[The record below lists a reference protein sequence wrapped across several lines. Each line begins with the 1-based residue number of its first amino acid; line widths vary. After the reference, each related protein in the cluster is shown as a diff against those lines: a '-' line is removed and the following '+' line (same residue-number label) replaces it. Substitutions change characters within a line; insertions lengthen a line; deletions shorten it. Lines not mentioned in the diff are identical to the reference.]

1 MSPRRNVSWRL
12 ALALAFSSM
21 PLSVAFAQTS
31 DEFYRGKTISII
43 VGVAPGGSFDLYA
56 RLAARHLGSHVPG
69 KPQVIVKNMAG
80 AGGLTALN
88 YFAQVAPRDGTTLN
102 MPPPA
107 LGLMQLL
114 GQSGIQYDARKF
126 NWVGRL
132 TSISQVFYTWTNS
145 PTRSLAELRARDT
158 TLGGT
163 GATADATTFA
173 NLLNDLVG
181 TKFKIIQ
188 GYNDTGSVMLAM
200 ERGEVEGTIRPWE
213 GMKSGRERVWMAE
226 KQINLVTLIAT
237 QRHAELPDLPAVMEL
252 ATTEEQ
258 RRMLRL
264 FFSVADIGRS
274 LALAAD
280 TPKERVA
287 TLRAAFASML
297 GDPAFQEDAR
307 RQDTPITTASGDDL
321 AAMIETAFQST
332 PEEIEVARKYQH

>member
-1 MSPRRNVSWRL
+1 MSVWRKIPGRFGL
-12 ALALAFSSM
+12 AMACLIIPMTA
-21 PLSVAFAQTS
+21 SVAQTPG
-31 DEFYRGKTISII
+31 EFYRGKTISIL

-69 KPQVIVKNMAG
+69 QPQVVVKNMAG

-88 YFAQVAPRDGTTLN
+88 YLAQVAPRDGTTLN

-107 LGLMQLL
+107 LALMQLL
-114 GQSGIQYDARKF
+114 GQNGIQYDVRRF

-132 TSISQVFYTWTNS
+132 TSISQVFYTWGSS
-145 PTRSLAELRARDT
+145 PTKSLADLRSRNT

-181 TKFKIIQ
+181 TQFRIIQ

-237 QRHAELPDLPAVMEL
+237 ERHPELPDLPAVMEL
-252 ATTEEQ
+252 ASTEQQ

-264 FFSVADIGRS
+264 FFSVANIGRS
-274 LALAAD
+274 LTLAAD
-280 TPKERVA
+280 VPQERVA
-287 TLRAAFASML
+287 ILRAAFNSML
-297 GDPAFQEDAR
+297 KDPAFLEDAR
-307 RQDTPITTASGDDL
+307 RQDTPITPATGDDVS
-321 AAMIETAFQST
+321 AMIETAFQST
-332 PEEIEVARKYQH
+332 PQEIEVARKYQH